1 MAENTIVVGIID
13 TGTPEMTSQAIISA
27 HKNAGMVHRIL
38 VVFNGSEIDLSVE
51 ASFLVHSALLHVKNE
66 GFTKA
71 CNEILDYDR
80 TCDVVELNSDT
91 LCEPNWLR
99 SLHDAAY
106 GYGEKVGMVAP
117 RLDNKIVYRGH
128 GDRRCGVTDSACDG
142 TIAPHDSLFQGWFGF
157 ACVYFRRDMLNDQ
170 GYLNEKHRNYTSD
183 KEYGRKISAAG
194 YWIAHTHASVIHHI
208 GLGSQSRKH
217 VKFDD
222 ELIERLT

>member
-91 LCEPNWLR
+91 LC
-99 SLHDAAY
+99 
-106 GYGEKVGMVAP
+106 
-117 RLDNKIVYRGH
+117 
-128 GDRRCGVTDSACDG
+128 
-142 TIAPHDSLFQGWFGF
+142 
-157 ACVYFRRDMLNDQ
+157 
-170 GYLNEKHRNYTSD
+170 
-183 KEYGRKISAAG
+183 
-194 YWIAHTHASVIHHI
+194 
-208 GLGSQSRKH
+208 
-217 VKFDD
+217 
-222 ELIERLT
+222 